1 MAENMP
7 ESNQFVWIRLV
18 NNDVAAKVAVKKLEI
33 VPGRV
38 KPQIFGGPRP
48 PSNGSGVKSARAG
61 HNGAAFLMDTRHAG
75 LESSPTSFDLG
86 PAFDD
91 AQEARDW
98 ITQPAG
104 RAWAE
109 ASVNYFLLAY
119 APVAGGLPRLHG
131 ADLEATPNPPVDR
144 FPLEDWDPV
153 LLESI
158 SAAGV
163 TDPTVLG
170 KTITLEPAS
179 CYGSTDGRD
188 LEQLRA
194 DARTRLTFKD
204 DINFEAQGL
213 DQVTYRMFQV
223 VGLSTDHPVNQHLKA
238 LRDAVLDTILP
249 VLWHFKLR
257 DPQEPRPCQ
266 LDTAIDPWFK
276 RPHWRNPGHP
286 SFPGGHAAVA
296 HTWAALL
303 AVAFPDHATDLVNKA
318 DEIARRREIA
328 GLHFPRDNKAGKS
341 LGVQIAQAILQAIN
355 ARPEGPE
362 LQPFV
367 KGLAVVRSLA
377 QGHQA

>member
-18 NNDVAAKVAVKKLEI
+18 NNDVAAKVAVKKLEV
-33 VPGRV
+33 VPGRA
-38 KPQIFGGPRP
+38 KLIYGGPRP

-61 HNGAAFLMDTRHAG
+61 NEGAAFLMDTRHAG

-104 RAWAE
+104 QAWAE

-119 APVAGGLPRLHG
+119 APAAGGLRRLHG

-144 FPLEDWDPV
+144 FPLDDWDPV

-158 SAAGV
+158 SAAGA
-163 TDPTVLG
+163 TGPAVLG
-170 KTITLEPAS
+170 QMITLGPAS
-179 CYGSTDGRD
+179 AYGSTDEAIRQ
-188 LEQLRA
+188 QLRA
-194 DARTRLTFKD
+194 DARMRLTFKD

-223 VGLSTDHPVNQHLKA
+223 VGLSTDHPVNPALKA
-238 LRDAVLDTILP
+238 LRDAVLDTVLP
-249 VLWHFKLR
+249 VLWYFKQR
-257 DPQEPRPCQ
+257 DPQEPRPRQ
-266 LDTAIDPWFK
+266 LDTPIDPWFE

-303 AVAFPDHATDLVNKA
+303 AAALPGHATELVNMA

-341 LGVQIAQAILQAIN
+341 LGEQIAQAILQAIN
-355 ARPEGPE
+355 ARPEDPE

-377 QGHQA
+377 QARSS